1 MCGCISIEGQSA
13 AQINV
18 AHHFIS
24 YFNLHTKLHPQE
36 YNMLVGICSDDD
48 LPECLNT
55 ASKQAEKARHLA
67 FLYSPIPTEWAEGP
81 QLQGFFSRTMIVT
94 LENDHRIVIQ
104 FRRQPLETEPFI
116 TARKV
121 FGPVVPEI
129 NLLEDQSLE
138 REGIWAYYMTYIPGK
153 TWLEGATGKD
163 PKTLIT
169 LNRSLG
175 RILSK
180 GCVDGSS
187 EEVVNAKL
195 RPHLA
200 LLLSSEDNQIGQ
212 FRSVTSDLLGKLDGL
227 QTLPLFVSHF
237 DLNSVNI
244 TVDDDCEVTG
254 LIDWELSTP
263 IPLGMGF
270 SRIHTLAGE
279 FSEEKFYMP
288 PEFEDAE
295 RGFWQEVRDGVSA
308 DVGKLLNT
316 YADALQIA
324 VTLGTLLDAFQLE
337 GEGIGPYNL
346 VVIEALPKLFTYRIP
361 FVRGSDPPY
370 SG

>member
-1 MCGCISIEGQSA
+1 MLIE
-13 AQINV
+13 I
-18 AHHFIS
+18 
-24 YFNLHTKLHPQE
+24 T
-36 YNMLVGICSDDD
+36 SDDD
-48 LPECLNT
+48 MPECLNT
-55 ASKQAEKARHLA
+55 SSKQAEKARDLA
-67 FLYSPIPTEWAEGP
+67 LLYSPIPARWVEGP

-94 LENDHRIVIQ
+94 LQNDHKIVIQ
-104 FRRQPLETEPFI
+104 FRHQPLETEPFI
-116 TARKV
+116 TARKE
-121 FGPVVPEI
+121 FGPIVPEI

-138 REGIWAYYMTYIPGK
+138 FEGIWVYCMTYVPGK

-163 PKTLIT
+163 PKTLVT
-169 LNRSLG
+169 FNRSLG

-187 EEVVNAKL
+187 EEVVNTKL

-200 LLLSSEDNQIGQ
+200 LLLSSEDNHIRQ
-212 FRSVTSDLLGKLDGL
+212 FRSVTSNLLGKLDGL
-227 QTLPLFVSHF
+227 KTLPLFVSHF

-244 TVDDDCEVTG
+244 MVEDNCEVTG

-263 IPLGMGF
+263 LPLGMGF

-279 FSEEKFYMP
+279 FSEGKFYMP

-295 RGFWQEVRDGVSA
+295 RGFWQEVRDGVSR
-308 DVGKLLNT
+308 DVRKLFDT
-316 YADALQIA
+316 HADAVQIA

-337 GEGIGPYNL
+337 GEAIGPYNH
-346 VVIEALPKLFTYRIP
+346 VVIEALPKLLTYRVP

-370 SG
+370 SE